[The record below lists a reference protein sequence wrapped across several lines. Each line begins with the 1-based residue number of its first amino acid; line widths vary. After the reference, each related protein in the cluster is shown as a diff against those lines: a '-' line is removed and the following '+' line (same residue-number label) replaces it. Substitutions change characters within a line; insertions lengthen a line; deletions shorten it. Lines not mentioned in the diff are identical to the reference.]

1 MMPSVGSTT
10 VVYLPENCCNILR
23 ALTGVS
29 LHTSTRGTVTLPNAV
44 GVCERGVRRTWEVG
58 LKVAIP

>member
-1 MMPSVGSTT
+1 MGALCIAYAPNNFTT
-10 VVYLPENCCNILR
+10 WFEIILR
-23 ALTGVS
+23 APTRVS
-29 LHTSTRGTVTLPNAV
+29 LHTSTRGTVTLSNAV